1 MLARPNARMADKVR
15 ELVWLQ
21 LASGRCAV
29 ERVAGP
35 LGMDRRTLHR
45 RLALG
50 SIADMLGF
58 SSLSVFSRWFHGR
71 FGISPTA

>member
-1 MLARPNARMADKVR
+1 MTDKVR

-29 ERVAGP
+29 EQVAGQ

-45 RLALG
+45 RLGFANRGRALG
-50 SIADMLGF
+50 SIADMLEF
-58 SSLSVFSRWFHGR
+58 SSFSAFSRWFHGR
-71 FGISPTA
+71 FGIKWG